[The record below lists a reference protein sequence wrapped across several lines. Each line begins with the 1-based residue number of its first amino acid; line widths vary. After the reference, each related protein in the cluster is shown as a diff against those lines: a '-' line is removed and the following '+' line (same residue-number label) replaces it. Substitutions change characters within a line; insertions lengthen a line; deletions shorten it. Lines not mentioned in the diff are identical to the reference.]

1 MLQVFIR
8 NEAVL
13 MNGEIDSLK
22 AKQIELS
29 LNYQK
34 KKKKIN
40 KKIKKELA
48 LICFSDTVLI

>member
-1 MLQVFIR
+1 MLLVFIR
-8 NEAVL
+8 NEAIL

-34 KKKKIN
+34 TTSF
-40 KKIKKELA
+40 
-48 LICFSDTVLI
+48 ICFSDTVLI

>member
-8 NEAVL
+8 NEAIL

-29 LNYQK
+29 KKKQK
-34 KKKKIN
+34 KKN
-40 KKIKKELA
+40 KKKNA
-48 LICFSDTVLI
+48 LSVSLIPC